1 MADGRGFTMLPSYYE
16 ALRPLPDDMRLQL
29 YDAIMDY
36 AFQSKEPEGL
46 SPILAGYFTLLRP
59 NIDNSIRHYSS
70 SVENGRKGGRPKK
83 PSENPTETQVK
94 PSGNREK
101 EKETEMDMET
111 DTDTERERET
121 AALPPAPA
129 RDSDGIVCISD
140 ADYKKLQTELGQLE
154 LDRVVSYLGRYCLET
169 GRRYANWP
177 AIIRRASS
185 EQWGITSKPSG
196 GSTTPGSFQPTQE
209 RIEQHNAWIDGFL
222 EEQRKQQ
229 DGAKRFENLPGVIVL

>member
-46 SPILAGYFTLLRP
+46 PPILAGYFTLLRP

-83 PSENPTETQVK
+83 PSENPAETQAK

-101 EKETEMDMET
+101 DMETDMDMET
-111 DTDTERERET
+111 ETDTERETET
-121 AALPPAPA
+121 AAQPPPAPA
-129 RDSDGIVCISD
+129 RDPDGIVCISD
-140 ADYKKLQTELGQLE
+140 EDFEKLQNELGRNE
-154 LDRVVSYLGRYCLET
+154 LDRVIGYLGSYCAST
-169 GRRYANWP
+169 GRRYANWT
-177 AIIRRASS
+177 ATVRRASADG
-185 EQWGITSKPSG
+185 WGLTSKQSNTAPKAGQAGVDYQPSI
-196 GSTTPGSFQPTQE
+196 E
-209 RIEQHNAWIDGFL
+209 RIKANGDWLDKFL
-222 EEQRKQQ
+222 EEQAAREGKN
-229 DGAKRFENLPGVIVL
+229 G